1 MVQILTPEYSVMTH
15 ADVDRMP
22 ELGQGIYQ
30 RLARQWGYLVDDIAE
45 FLEAHPTD
53 ACKVN
58 LHHVDRA
65 SCERTQRV
73 LEELPVQLAA
83 GESASIEVTPRGVTK
98 AHGLELLC
106 DHLSLS
112 LAQTLVVGDG
122 DNDLEAFE
130 VAGFAV
136 AMGNATP
143 EAMDR
148 ADAVVA
154 DNDHDGIA
162 EAVERWL
169 L

>member
-1 MVQILTPEYSVMTH
+1 M
-15 ADVDRMP
+15 
-22 ELGQGIYQ
+22 
-30 RLARQWGYLVDDIAE
+30 
-45 FLEAHPTD
+45 
-53 ACKVN
+53 
-58 LHHVDRA
+58 
-65 SCERTQRV
+65 
-73 LEELPVQLAA
+73 
-83 GESASIEVTPRGVTK
+83 
-98 AHGLELLC
+98 LC
-106 DHLSLS
+106 DHLGLS

-162 EAVERWL
+162 EAVNRWIL
-169 L
+169 